1 MKKIIIFKNDRT
13 GDLFVSLDAINRII
27 SKHRKDRL
35 IIFLSNI
42 NQKFSFLFPNIIKKI
57 IPINLGLFQKI
68 YLFFYLIIN
77 KIDTIYILTPKNFF
91 YYLPLIF
98 RNTKFY
104 AITIKSKKNR
114 PNNFL
119 LKYLYNYVVIDRIN
133 LKKRKSSYIIQ
144 KELIQLDSKD
154 ENMNNLCINHSV
166 NHDFEYPK
174 KYIFFHYKHN
184 LFKGLLN
191 WELDKIVSLL
201 DLFSKKNY
209 YVLFSSEIFNKS
221 VNEYFSN
228 KFNTYDFNTYDK
240 FIINKKR
247 IIFLKDIDGYNLFD
261 AVNKS
266 SRVICP
272 EGIISHM
279 SYFLNKPLLAL
290 IHFKLNNHQEFKDQ
304 LISCK
309 EWFPPNNYKY
319 TVLKKNFSQSIRK
332 ISARIEF

>member
-27 SKHRKDRL
+27 SKHKKDRL

-42 NQKFSFLFPNIIKKI
+42 NHKFSFLFPKIIKKI
-57 IPINLGLFQKI
+57 IPMSLGLFQKI
-68 YLFFYLIIN
+68 YLFFYLVTN
-77 KIDTIYILTPKNFF
+77 KIDTIYILTPKNFY
-91 YYLPLIF
+91 YYLPFLF
-98 RNTKFY
+98 RNIKFC
-104 AITIKSKKNR
+104 AITIKSKKSR

-119 LKYLYNYVVIDRIN
+119 LKYLNNYVVIDRIN

-154 ENMNNLCINHSV
+154 ENINNLCINHTV
-166 NHDFEYPK
+166 DHNFEYPE

-201 DLFSKKNY
+201 DFFSKKNY

-221 VNEYFSN
+221 INKYFSN
-228 KFNTYDFNTYDK
+228 QFNTYDFNTYKK
-240 FIINKKR
+240 FVMNKKK

-266 SRVICP
+266 SKVISP

-290 IHFKLNNHQEFKDQ
+290 IHFKLNNRQEFKDQ

-309 EWFPPNNYKY
+309 EWFPPNNYNY